1 MNNLK
6 LGTRGSRLALWQ
18 AEDVSARLKNVEP
31 DINII
36 TEVIKTMGDKILDVA
51 LSRIGDKGLFTREIE
66 KELLDGNI
74 DIAVHSLKDLPGVLP
89 EGLCIGAVLKREHPG
104 DVLISH
110 KGYTFADLP
119 SGAILGTSSL
129 RRMAQIKNKRPD
141 INIVE
146 LRGNVETRLRKME
159 EQDLDG
165 IVLAYAGI
173 TRLGFAE
180 HISDMIPFDIILPAV
195 GQGAIAIEIR
205 EKDYKTRKLLQKIND
220 PTTLIEV
227 LAERAFLKE
236 LQGGCQVPIASLAK
250 MQANQL
256 QIHGLIA
263 SLDGK
268 ELYMAVE
275 EGMERDAEIMGRNL
289 AKRLLDRGAGRIL
302 AEIKQWGDQK

>member
-1 MNNLK
+1 V
-6 LGTRGSRLALWQ
+6 Q
-18 AEDVSARLKNVEP
+18 P

-110 KGYTFADLP
+110 KGYTFAGLP
-119 SGAILGTSSL
+119 PGAVLGTSSL
-129 RRMAQIKNKRPD
+129 RRMAQIKHKRPD
-141 INIVE
+141 INIME
-146 LRGNVETRLRKME
+146 LRGNVETRLRKMK

-180 HISDMIPFDIILPAV
+180 HISDMIPFDVIYQPWGRVLLPLKSGKKIIKP
-195 GQGAIAIEIR
+195 GN
-205 EKDYKTRKLLQKIND
+205 Y
-220 PTTLIEV
+220 
-227 LAERAFLKE
+227 LK
-236 LQGGCQVPIASLAK
+236 K
-250 MQANQL
+250 
-256 QIHGLIA
+256 
-263 SLDGK
+263 
-268 ELYMAVE
+268 
-275 EGMERDAEIMGRNL
+275 
-289 AKRLLDRGAGRIL
+289 
-302 AEIKQWGDQK
+302 